1 MCIPEHKCAWVPA
14 ILQNIGGDWEDFP
27 QCSSATASTGRRLAA
42 LAERSRWTEPELGAL
57 LRQYA
62 QQQYAQQ
69 QRGGGAAEAEVS
81 AAALI
86 SRLAPPGR
94 AALPSFGRSF
104 GSGALGRLLG
114 AGRSRAASAARKEDA
129 RLEQLRSAAFSKA
142 VRELA
147 ASRATAA
154 KAQAALHREL
164 QEAIDQDALDCMKLA
179 APYCASTEII
189 SECPATLDLM
199 RAKTI
204 PFSSEAGTAAL
215 GQLTYEPSSVSR
227 DCLADASCYQKLQEL
242 EPSAQAGVLGNFSL
256 WSQMSQTNQ
265 RLSAPNISCAFA
277 DTEGDGVCAG
287 SLAELNQLLYSAWYN
302 ANRTDIDYEPENQWV
317 GPDLTLE
324 GAYEVASHYS
334 AFSLADLDFEHTVL
348 YNGTYRAGYPQV
360 KSPGQDFDP
369 SFVESSIGALA
380 NRVHAAI
387 ATAIGAA
394 GFESVEL
401 KHMGFPSKSRTYT
414 LSFEFAVD
422 VWIVPFVLSFFLP
435 LQVMLLVSEKSQY
448 MREVMTMSGMRRSA
462 FWVINWLYGY
472 FLFLCQLIVVLII
485 GFGNE
490 HRVFVYHDTGLVL
503 IFYLLFGCAMTSLS
517 CFFSTFFNSKAIAGI
532 VASCFIFLVGLYGAP
547 LPSSHP
553 ALAPS
558 PGPQPWPLA
567 LAPSPSS

>member
-1 MCIPEHKCAWVPA
+1 MVPA
-14 ILQNIGGDWEDFP
+14 ILRSMGGDYEDFP
-27 QCSSATASTGRRLAA
+27 LCSNAAATTGRRLAA

-57 LRQYA
+57 VRQYA
-62 QQQYAQQ
+62 QQQQ
-69 QRGGGAAEAEVS
+69 QRGGGGAEAEVS
-81 AAALI
+81 AAALL
-86 SRLAPPGR
+86 SHLAPPAR
-94 AALPSFGRSF
+94 AAMPSSRPSF

-114 AGRSRAASAARKEDA
+114 SARSRAASAARKEDG

-147 ASRATAA
+147 ASRAAA
-154 KAQAALHREL
+154 AEAQAALRREL
-164 QEAIDQDALDCMKLA
+164 QEAFGEEAYECLGLA
-179 APYCASTEII
+179 VPFCASTEII
-189 SECPATLDLM
+189 SECPAVLDLM

-227 DCLADASCYQKLQEL
+227 DCLADESCYQKLQEL
-242 EPSAQAGVLGNFSL
+242 EPSAQSGVLGNFSL

-265 RLSAPNISCAFA
+265 RLSAPNVSCAFA
-277 DTEGDGVCAG
+277 DTKGDGVCAG
-287 SLAELNQLLYSAWYN
+287 SLAELNQLLYSTWYN
-302 ANRTDIDYEPENQWV
+302 ANRSDIDYEPENQWV
-317 GPDLTLE
+317 GPDLNLE

-348 YNGTYRAGYPQV
+348 YNGTYYAGYPQV
-360 KSPGQDFDP
+360 KSPGQDFDEY
-369 SFVESSIGALA
+369 FVESSIGALA

-394 GFESVEL
+394 GFENVEL
-401 KHMGFPSKSRTYT
+401 RHMGFPSKSRTFTISY
-414 LSFEFAVD
+414 EFAVD
-422 VWIVPFVLSFFLP
+422 VWVVPFVLSFFLP

-448 MREVMTMSGMRRSA
+448 MRECMTMSGLRRSA

-490 HRVFVYHDTGLVL
+490 HRVFVKHDAGLIL
-503 IFYLLFGCAMTSLS
+503 IFYLLYGCAMTSLS

-532 VASCFIFLVGLYGAP
+532 VASCFVFLVGLYGAP
-547 LPSSHP
+547 LPSP
-553 ALAPS
+553 
-558 PGPQPWPLA
+558 
-567 LAPSPSS
+567 

>member
-1 MCIPEHKCAWVPA
+1 MCIPEHQCAMVPA
-14 ILQNIGGDWEDFP
+14 MLRSMGGDYEDFP
-27 QCSSATASTGRRLAA
+27 LCSNAAATTGRRLAA

-57 LRQYA
+57 VRQYA
-62 QQQYAQQ
+62 QQQQ
-69 QRGGGAAEAEVS
+69 QRGGGGAGAEVS
-81 AAALI
+81 AAALL
-86 SRLAPPGR
+86 SHLAPPAR
-94 AALPSFGRSF
+94 AAMPSSRPSF
-104 GSGALGRLLG
+104 GSGTLGRLLG
-114 AGRSRAASAARKEDA
+114 STRSRAASAARKEDA

-147 ASRATAA
+147 ASRAAA
-154 KAQAALHREL
+154 AEAQAALRREL
-164 QEAIDQDALDCMKLA
+164 QAFDEEAYECLGLA
-179 APYCASTEII
+179 VPFCASTEII

-227 DCLADASCYQKLQEL
+227 DCLADESCYQKLQEL
-242 EPSAQAGVLGNFSL
+242 EPSAQSGVLGNFSL

-265 RLSAPNISCAFA
+265 RLSAPNVSCAFA
-277 DTEGDGVCAG
+277 DTKGDGVCAG
-287 SLAELNQLLYSAWYN
+287 SLAELNQLLYSTWYH
-302 ANRTDIDYEPENQWV
+302 ANRSDIDYEPENQWV
-317 GPDLTLE
+317 GPDLNLE

-348 YNGTYRAGYPQV
+348 YNGTYYAGYPQV

-394 GFESVEL
+394 GFEHVEL
-401 KHMGFPSKSRTYT
+401 RHMGFPSKSRTFTISY
-414 LSFEFAVD
+414 EFAVD
-422 VWIVPFVLSFFLP
+422 VWVVPFVLSFFLP

-448 MREVMTMSGMRRSA
+448 MRECMTMSGLRRSA

-485 GFGNE
+485 GFGNG
-490 HRVFVYHDTGLVL
+490 HRVFVKHDAGLII
-503 IFYLLFGCAMTSLS
+503 IFYLLYGCAMTSLS

-532 VASCFIFLVGLYGAP
+532 VASCFVFLVGLYGAP
-547 LPSSHP
+547 LPSP
-553 ALAPS
+553 
-558 PGPQPWPLA
+558 
-567 LAPSPSS
+567 

>member
-1 MCIPEHKCAWVPA
+1 MCIPEHQCAMVPA
-14 ILQNIGGDWEDFP
+14 MLRSMGGDYKDFP
-27 QCSSATASTGRRLAA
+27 LCSNAAATTGRRLAA

-57 LRQYA
+57 VRQYA
-62 QQQYAQQ
+62 QQQQQ
-69 QRGGGAAEAEVS
+69 QRGGGGAGAEVS
-81 AAALI
+81 AAALL
-86 SRLAPPGR
+86 SHLAPPAR
-94 AALPSFGRSF
+94 AAMPSSRPSF

-114 AGRSRAASAARKEDA
+114 SARSRAASAARKEDG

-147 ASRATAA
+147 ASRAAA
-154 KAQAALHREL
+154 AGAQAALRREL
-164 QEAIDQDALDCMKLA
+164 QEAFDEEAFECLGLA
-179 APYCASTEII
+179 VPYCMSTEII

-204 PFSSEAGTAAL
+204 PFSSEAGTADL
-215 GQLTYEPSSVSR
+215 GKLTYEPSSVSR
-227 DCLADASCYQKLQEL
+227 DCLEDESCYQKLQEL

-265 RLSAPNISCAFA
+265 RLSAPNVSCAFA
-277 DTEGDGVCAG
+277 DSGDMGSGYESDGVCAG
-287 SLAELNQLLYSAWYN
+287 SLAELNQLLYSTWYH
-302 ANRTDIDYEPENQWV
+302 ANRSDIDYEPENQWV
-317 GPDLTLE
+317 GPDLNLE

-348 YNGTYRAGYPQV
+348 YNGTYSAGYPQV
-360 KSPGQDFDP
+360 KEQGQDFDP

-394 GFESVEL
+394 GFENVEL
-401 KHMGFPSKSRTYT
+401 RHMGFPSKSRTFTISY
-414 LSFEFAVD
+414 EFAVD
-422 VWIVPFVLSFFLP
+422 VWVVPFVLSFFLP

-448 MREVMTMSGMRRSA
+448 MRECMTMSGLRRSA

-485 GFGNE
+485 GFGNG
-490 HRVFVYHDTGLVL
+490 HRVFVKHDAGLII

-532 VASCFIFLVGLYGAP
+532 VASCFVFLSGVLGAP
-547 LPSSHP
+547 LPSP
-553 ALAPS
+553 
-558 PGPQPWPLA
+558 
-567 LAPSPSS
+567 

>member
-1 MCIPEHKCAWVPA
+1 MCIPEHQCAMVPT
-14 ILQNIGGDWEDFP
+14 ILRNIGGDYEDFP
-27 QCSSATASTGRRLAA
+27 LCSSAAASTGRRLAA

-57 LRQYA
+57 VRD
-62 QQQYAQQ
+62 YAQQ
-69 QRGGGAAEAEVS
+69 QRGGGGAEAEVS
-81 AAALI
+81 AAAFL

-94 AALPSFGRSF
+94 AAMPSVGPSFGSSF
-104 GSGALGRLLG
+104 GSALG
-114 AGRSRAASAARKEDA
+114 AARSRAASAARKEDR

-147 ASRATAA
+147 ASRAAA
-154 KAQAALHREL
+154 AGAQAAGAQAAGAQAALRREL
-164 QEAIDQDALDCMKLA
+164 QESVLDDKEQQCVGMA
-179 APYCASTEII
+179 VSYCISTEII

-227 DCLADASCYQKLQEL
+227 DCLEDESCYQKLQEL

-265 RLSAPNISCAFA
+265 RLSAPNVSCAFA

-287 SLAELNQLLYSAWYN
+287 SLAELNQLLYRTWYN
-302 ANRTDIDYEPENQWV
+302 ANRSDIDYEPENRWA
-317 GPDLTLE
+317 GADLALE

-348 YNGTYRAGYPQV
+348 YNGTYTAGYSQV
-360 KSPGQDFDP
+360 KAPGQDFDP
-369 SFVESSIGALA
+369 SFVKSSIGALA

-401 KHMGFPSKSRTYT
+401 KHMGFPSRSRTYT

-422 VWIVPFVLSFFLP
+422 VWVVPFVLSFFLP

-472 FLFLCQLIVVLII
+472 FLFLCQLVVVLII

-490 HRVFVYHDTGLVL
+490 HRVFVYHDAGLVL

-547 LPSSHP
+547 LPGPQPCPP

-558 PGPQPWPLA
+558 P
-567 LAPSPSS
+567 SP

>member
-1 MCIPEHKCAWVPA
+1 MCIPEHQCAMVPEK
-14 ILQNIGGDWEDFP
+14 LRSRRGGDDYANFP
-27 QCSSATASTGRRLAA
+27 LCSNAAATTGRRLAA
-42 LAERSRWTEPELGAL
+42 LAGRSRWTEPELGAL
-57 LRQYA
+57 VRQYA
-62 QQQYAQQ
+62 QQQQ
-69 QRGGGAAEAEVS
+69 QRGGGGAEAEVS
-81 AAALI
+81 AAALL
-86 SRLAPPGR
+86 SHLAPPAR
-94 AALPSFGRSF
+94 AAMPSSRPSF

-114 AGRSRAASAARKEDA
+114 SARSRAASAARKEDG

-147 ASRATAA
+147 ASRAAA
-154 KAQAALHREL
+154 AEAQAALRREL
-164 QEAIDQDALDCMKLA
+164 QAFDEEAYECLGLA
-179 APYCASTEII
+179 VPYCISTEII
-189 SECPATLDLM
+189 SECPSTLDLM

-227 DCLADASCYQKLQEL
+227 DCLADESCYQKLQEL
-242 EPSAQAGVLGNFSL
+242 EPSAQSGVLGNFSL

-265 RLSAPNISCAFA
+265 RLSAPNVSCAFA
-277 DTEGDGVCAG
+277 ESDGGEGSGDSGG
-287 SLAELNQLLYSAWYN
+287 GGELNQLLYSTWYN
-302 ANRTDIDYEPENQWV
+302 ANRSDIDYEPENQWV
-317 GPDLTLE
+317 GPDLNLE

-348 YNGTYRAGYPQV
+348 YNGTYYAGYPQV

-394 GFESVEL
+394 GFEHVEL
-401 KHMGFPSKSRTYT
+401 RHMGFPSKSRTFTISY
-414 LSFEFAVD
+414 EFAVD
-422 VWIVPFVLSFFLP
+422 VWVVPFVLSFFLP

-448 MREVMTMSGMRRSA
+448 MRECMTMSGLRRSA

-490 HRVFVYHDTGLVL
+490 HRVFVKHDAGLIL
-503 IFYLLFGCAMTSLS
+503 IFYLLYGCAMTSLS

-532 VASCFIFLVGLYGAP
+532 VASCFVFLVGLYGAP
-547 LPSSHP
+547 LPSP
-553 ALAPS
+553 
-558 PGPQPWPLA
+558 
-567 LAPSPSS
+567 